1 MKFFNTVATFLTGS
15 LLSGCMF
22 LSTFQGPYGLE
33 KGETALGFGASGLG
47 VSNTTGENNGAFGLP
62 EAQIQHGVSDR
73 LQLGARLGIGVL
85 GADARY
91 RVWSGK
97 KVGAAVGAT
106 AAFAAGGFSFSE
118 SDQEAYVFGSF
129 IPYFSVGTSRIW
141 GGVRG
146 FTFFAGKPEDLE
158 NANLGAGVFLSG
170 ELGRGRFRFIP
181 EIAFHNNTES
191 NETLTTFGILMR
203 YRLGR

>member
-1 MKFFNTVATFLTGS
+1 MKYFNAIAVFLTGS

-47 VSNTTGENNGAFGLP
+47 VSNTTGENDGAFGLP
-62 EAQIQHGVSDR
+62 EVQIQHGVSDR

-85 GADARY
+85 GGDARY
-91 RVWSGK
+91 RVWSGR

-106 AAFAAGGFSFSE
+106 VALAGGGFSFSE
-118 SDQEAYVFGSF
+118 SDQETYVWGSF
-129 IPYFSVGTSRIW
+129 IPYVSVGTARIW

-146 FTFFAGKPEDLE
+146 FSFFAGKPEDLE
-158 NANLGAGVFLSG
+158 NANLGTGIFLSG

-181 EIAFHNNTES
+181 EIAVHNNTEG
-191 NETLTTFGILMR
+191 NGNFTTFGVLMR
-203 YRLGR
+203 YRFGR